1 MKVIWR
7 VEKLEAVARSA
18 RRRLA
23 IVWLDADEDED
34 TAMARWMAAN
44 DGEAD
49 PRTGPATVL
58 FISWLPAAA
67 AKGEAACQLRA

>member
-7 VEKLEAVARSA
+7 VEKLEAAARCA

-23 IVWLDADEDED
+23 IVWRHVGEDED
-34 TAMARWMAAN
+34 AAIARWMAAS

-58 FISWLPAAA
+58 FISWLPVRA
-67 AKGEAACQLRA
+67 AKGETACQL